1 MEEQVDS
8 GNAEVC
14 YKVNKQDPFQVK
26 GKVKDCKA
34 LNREFGYG
42 VTGMAVL
49 C

>member
-8 GNAEVC
+8 NAEVY
-14 YKVNKQDPFQVK
+14 YKVNKHDPFQVE

-42 VTGMAVL
+42 VIGTAVL